1 MISVVS
7 ELGGAGV
14 WEGGSGGDVVGRQ
27 ERKPVGKDGV
37 SLERRM
43 RMDEAGGECKVRQGS
58 EWPEGWGW
66 GFGRRSTDLTL
77 YTMSISRVN

>member
-1 MISVVS
+1 MS
-7 ELGGAGV
+7 ELGGAGG

-43 RMDEAGGECKVRQGS
+43 RMDE
-58 EWPEGWGW
+58 GWGW